1 MSYGGDEYDALL
13 PEDEQHIMSGNFQ
26 PNHVL
31 TGPEQFSDDVFVNYG
46 AYFPENVSLRSCHYA
61 ICIIVWV

>member
-1 MSYGGDEYDALL
+1 MSYGGGDEYDALL

-46 AYFPENVSLRSCHYA
+46 AYFPENVSIKSMQPAYG
-61 ICIIVWV
+61 